1 MTAASWVANGASLE
15 DCHSNLFSLADLTG
29 IKWRR
34 YTCGLGASGPVIA
47 APAQEDPILHS
58 FVRSLQTNL
67 LAVWRRNGS
76 PGLKELWVYWWGDQ
90 PNLGDVIHPELRG
103 EEEGSWDNGLTYECR
118 TLLFK
123 AIHNLLERCLFNKSF
138 VRIGKWFVKP
148 YERDEKPVQKSEH
161 LSCSFSFFLH
171 GDSNVCTSVEI
182 CQHAPLYRLDVDLLD
197 LASASSS
204 PLNVIL
210 SPYGLNAVLT
220 GQAYKRSDAS
230 TRKLIEEWQQFYPV
244 VATSTVGPGSSSG
257 WDGMMG
263 AGAASSAPGGGED
276 GASEPMQDEDAPVAV
291 EVLVGGVRMVFP
303 AALVLVPQSE
313 ALLLAPLYP
322 PGGARDPTSCGTLTP
337 PTSPPHA
344 LLADYCVTMP
354 MSRSGGPGGAAPPD
368 VPGGIPSAAAIAA
381 AAAAALAAGG
391 SSPGHAGESAH
402 KWANWMVEHSWEE
415 YNQDRTPLKRTRAMA
430 GSDDDA
436 ASSKLTSWDFL
447 EPSNRTPC
455 CCSRHKVQRQRSGGG
470 QLSARPAPLS
480 GPSGLGG
487 GGSSGPFG
495 SLSQGP
501 GGGSSSLP
509 TSSSSTSS
517 SSGSTLPSSKHKPCM
532 EKGDKGGGGGGGER
546 GTPKAARPFT
556 PFHHRAEENAAAGA
570 GGAGGAAGA
579 GGGPGT
585 GSAGLLLPEL
595 EAIGGG
601 TPRTAHHHHHHHAGK
616 ADKLWSAGQAGGK
629 AADGGAG
636 GSGGGPPLAA
646 EVVQSPSPLPPTLSP
661 HPRLGRDLDGVDGV
675 DGVMQGGGGGGGG
688 AACSGVGSAGCVPAA
703 VFYPPGGPA
712 HATPVFHGGED
723 SSSLKAGL
731 AATAASGQQQS
742 QPPLHH
748 PHHHHHHQQQQQQHH
763 GGCHLALPP
772 GQELGETAL
781 YAGLCPPQSP
791 ASADTRSMA
800 AGATVPAWSVYQLP
814 YDCGPGFG
822 PPGLPSGRSRE
833 RCDGGAGEDGEG
845 GDCLLLL
852 GGGDDDDDDYAQA
865 DEAEAQTSMLLTA
878 LLLQPSKRLKVCE
891 ERLQMHRQM
900 HSRGAHSRHGGAA
913 DATADPYAFNDVD
926 DQISIGPGKKERPG
940 GERSASKRAHPD
952 HRTEGHGL
960 APVMNS
966 CLDSKDAMS
975 IFSPAPKSAD
985 TRPRSSS
992 TSLMREVD
1000 LRVSFEDL
1008 ENLFD
1013 NSSDDDMGV
1022 RDARGPLPAKAAPP
1036 GGGGEERHAS
1046 REGRMPPAPAPAM
1059 PPCTLS
1065 SADLQRMFP
1074 TPPSLEQHPAFSP
1087 VNPSCKDYLN
1097 PDSAPGQTL
1106 LDPHG
1111 PPMAAQPAPFRPEIE
1126 DDMGSPKPEELKDF
1140 SFVFRTSRLQPF
1152 VGSSMFAPLKA
1163 LPSGCLPPVRVPDS
1177 AIYRPSWTLCKLDPA
1192 MHALAAPYIRD
1203 VNLPSVGSLG
1213 DQDYLQMSTPQTGTP
1228 LGGAG
1233 GGGSNGG
1240 GGGGGGGGVL
1250 PSPATPRFSTPN
1262 PRTPRTPRTPRGPG
1276 GPASIPSSTNYNSA
1290 GDLYSPAASTP
1301 STFRPVNSVEPPATT
1316 GQALPEA
1323 HSLYVTLILSDTVLN
1338 LFRDRNFDSCC
1349 LCACNMNI
1357 KGADVGLYLP
1367 DPGLEIQRRCSCGF
1381 SAVVNR
1387 RLGPNA
1393 GLFLEDELDI
1403 VGGPLT
1409 EFGRAAQRR
1418 LECCGQTDAD
1428 GGLRLGAPDI
1438 LDSAS
1443 QDTATLVSLLEDSCN
1458 NPFPPLGLVASPS
1471 PPPLPPPPLPGLPG
1485 LSALPGPAAGP
1496 GGADALRLDLSDG
1509 SSECVMALEAG
1520 RQYVDNPSGG
1530 RMEETAVKGT
1540 LLHHWP
1546 ERPAVEVSSLSSQDV
1561 VRLLGSLQPVL
1572 QDAIQKK
1579 RTGRSW
1585 ENVQHVQGPL
1595 TWQQFHK
1602 MAGRGSYGTEE
1613 SPEPLPIPHLLV
1625 GYDRDCLMVSPFSL
1639 PFWDKLL
1646 LEPFGSPR
1654 DIAYVVVCPENDA
1667 LLHGAR
1673 NFFRDLSTVYENCRL
1688 GLHRP
1693 ITKVLRDGIMRVGR
1707 SAAQK
1712 VSEQP
1717 VDEWFSQNVG
1727 PPGSA
1732 AHEAFCKLRLFAQ
1745 VCRHRLGPHLATQQ
1759 LDSSLLAQSSSQRA
1773 PPQQQP
1779 GASAGAAAAPAA
1791 AATGPSGAQGPAQAD
1806 ASGGAGTAGG
1816 AGGCGAGA
1824 AGGPAGGGGGGPNG
1838 GGGGGPNGG
1847 GSAVFPGSSA
1857 MPGGQQQQASSQASG
1872 AGACA
1877 QPASGQPTGM
1887 PSLSQGM
1894 MGSQSSL
1901 QPPQNFLGQGS
1912 TGATQGMMGATA
1924 SHHQGMMGSHQ
1935 GQTQSGGGVEVDG
1948 SSATSQPMDVPDS
1961 TGTERERERIG
1972 VPTEGGSLEVPV
1984 PPAVVVYIV
1993 DPFTS
1998 DEGDDAGAG
2007 GGGPDDPALSAS
2019 VWTLGLLRC
2028 YLGMVKHL
2036 PKHMRDAMCVQVVPS
2051 RYLLQPVRLEE
2062 HPLHVQHLKSL
2073 AFSVYAQCRRPL
2085 PHPVSIRTLTGFGPA
2100 AAMVSTLRELERPE
2114 RLQIYSP
2121 PFILAPVKDKQ
2132 TELGETFGEAGQKHN
2147 VLFVGYCLSHD
2158 QRWLLAACTDLHG
2171 ELLETAIINIHVP
2184 NRSRRGKVACRR
2196 FGLNKL
2202 WEWCLG
2208 VMQLTSIP
2216 WRVVIGRLGR
2226 VGHGEL
2232 KDWHIL
2238 LGRRALQSSS
2248 RKLKETCRM
2257 CGISAADSPS
2267 ILSACLVAIEP
2278 QGSFFIMPDSVS
2290 TGSVFGR
2297 STTLNLQTSQLS
2309 TPQDASCTHIL
2320 VFPTSAAMVP
2330 TPNFNPE
2337 HLDFNSNNEVM
2348 DILEEDIFDLS
2359 SVDPELSQLINLH
2372 PSPTASPGSPSGSPS
2387 GPHGDAPYQ
2396 HGQGAG
2402 KHQGGERLLS
2412 AESHEEVTNL
2422 LQQPLA
2428 LGYYVST
2435 APAAPLPQSFWASC
2449 PQAQQHCPL
2458 FLKASL
2464 HLHVTSVQS
2473 DELLLSKLS
2482 HPLDSSRT
2490 SDVLR
2495 FVLEHYNALS
2505 WLSCDPATQDRRSCL
2520 PVHLVV
2526 LTQLYN
2532 TFRTLL

>member
-263 AGAASSAPGGGED
+263 AGAASAAPGGGED

-344 LLADYCVTMP
+344 LLA
-354 MSRSGGPGGAAPPD
+354 
-368 VPGGIPSAAAIAA
+368 GGIPSAAAIAA

-487 GGSSGPFG
+487 GGGGGGGSSGPFG

-517 SSGSTLPSSKHKPCM
+517 SSGSALPSSKHKPCM
-532 EKGDKGGGGGGGER
+532 EKGDKGGGGRR
-546 GTPKAARPFT
+546 GAS
-556 PFHHRAEENAAAGA
+556 E
-570 GGAGGAAGA
+570 
-579 GGGPGT
+579 GPPRRRVPSRLSTT
-585 GSAGLLLPEL
+585 GPRR
-595 EAIGGG
+595 
-601 TPRTAHHHHHHHAGK
+601 TPRP
-616 ADKLWSAGQAGGK
+616 
-629 AADGGAG
+629 AAPVA
-636 GSGGGPPLAA
+636 PRAPA
-646 EVVQSPSPLPPTLSP
+646 SPSPLPPTLSP

-675 DGVMQGGGGGGGG
+675 DGVMQGGGGG
-688 AACSGVGSAGCVPAA
+688 
-703 VFYPPGGPA
+703 
-712 HATPVFHGGED
+712 
-723 SSSLKAGL
+723 
-731 AATAASGQQQS
+731 
-742 QPPLHH
+742 
-748 PHHHHHHQQQQQQHH
+748 
-763 GGCHLALPP
+763 CHLALPP

-781 YAGLCPPQSP
+781 YAGLCAPQSP
-791 ASADTRSMA
+791 AFADTRSIA

-833 RCDGGAGEDGEG
+833 R
-845 GDCLLLL
+845 
-852 GGGDDDDDDYAQA
+852 
-865 DEAEAQTSMLLTA
+865 

-952 HRTEGHGL
+952 HRVGEVACGGHACVVG
-960 APVMNS
+960 A
-966 CLDSKDAMS
+966 KDAMS
-975 IFSPAPKSAD
+975 IFSPAPKSGTVPMY

-1013 NSSDDDMGV
+1013 NSSDDDMG
-1022 RDARGPLPAKAAPP
+1022 GPLPAKAAPP

-1059 PPCTLS
+1059 PPC

-1111 PPMAAQPAPFRPEIE
+1111 PPVAAQPAPFRPEIE

-1177 AIYRPSWTLCKLDPA
+1177 AIYRPSWTLGKLDPA

-1471 PPPLPPPPLPGLPG
+1471 PPPLPPPPLPGLPALPGLPG

-1496 GGADALRLDLSDG
+1496 GADALRLDLSDG

-1732 AHEAFCKLRLFAQ
+1732 AHEAFSKLRLFAQ

-1773 PPQQQP
+1773 PPPQQQQQQP
-1779 GASAGAAAAPAA
+1779 GASAGAAAAPASSA

-1838 GGGGGPNGG
+1838 GGPNGG

-1857 MPGGQQQQASSQASG
+1857 MPGGQQQQQQASSQASG
-1872 AGACA
+1872 AGAC
-1877 QPASGQPTGM
+1877 SQPT
-1887 PSLSQGM
+1887 
-1894 MGSQSSL
+1894 
-1901 QPPQNFLGQGS
+1901 
-1912 TGATQGMMGATA
+1912 
-1924 SHHQGMMGSHQ
+1924 
-1935 GQTQSGGGVEVDG
+1935 SGVSGPAVF
-1948 SSATSQPMDVPDS
+1948 
-1961 TGTERERERIG
+1961 RERIG

-2019 VWTLGLLRC
+2019 MWTLGLLRC

-2402 KHQGGERLLS
+2402 KRLLS